1 MNTIKFLA
9 NKIGPD
15 IVDPTDIGNSP
26 TGANLFEL
34 HIDLVDIGN
43 GQTAWTS
50 SLKKVY
56 NGEQRYFK
64 DWSGLA
70 AGLQEI
76 LTPRAQF
83 TVLQELMVRL
93 SPEIRCTTHAERNP
107 N

>member
-9 NKIGPD
+9 NKNGLD
-15 IVDPTDIGNSP
+15 IVDPTDIGDSP
-26 TGANLFEL
+26 TEANLFEL

-43 GQTAWTS
+43 GQTAWAS

-56 NGEQRYFK
+56 NGEQRYFR
-64 DWSGLA
+64 DWSGLV
-70 AGLQEI
+70 AGLQDI

-83 TVLQELMVRL
+83 RILQELMAQL
-93 SPEIRCTTHAERNP
+93 SPENGCTRHTERNP